1 MVLIWYKEVSKTLW
15 NKPYLKGI
23 IAGNFLN
30 ISSWLDCNFVKGI
43 LRYKNKILI
52 VKKENL
58 REKLVSVAYDSYVGG
73 QIGM

>member
-1 MVLIWYKEVSKTLW
+1 MWYKEVSETLW

-23 IAGNFLN
+23 ISGNFLN

-52 VKKENL
+52 VKKGNL
-58 REKLVSVAYDSYVGG
+58 REKLESVAYDSYVGG